1 MTTVKLDNTFVIRTD
16 DKEFEQALIQFLSN
30 HCDERK
36 VNAAYFG
43 LNEAGAEKIMAI
55 VNEK

>member
-1 MTTVKLDNTFVIRTD
+1 MTTVKLENTFVIRTD
-16 DKEFEQALIQFLSN
+16 DKAFENALIQFLSN
-30 HCDERK
+30 HCDEKK

-43 LNEAGAEKIMAI
+43 LNKIGAEKVMTI